1 MYGFVRLKPVLC
13 LTHSYQLRSP
23 RLKIK
28 IYVLPVC
35 FTGNF
40 ARLLVDKGWTA
51 QAESD
56 RNTVEINLK
65 DNNVYFGAIVKS
77 LSNGQSKLY

>member
-1 MYGFVRLKPVLC
+1 MLK
-13 LTHSYQLRSP
+13 
-23 RLKIK
+23 LKDFA
-28 IYVLPVC
+28 LPVC